1 MKKLNLGAGDD
12 IKKSTSRETWV
23 NQDWIQLPGIDVVAN
38 LNKKLPFK
46 TNEFDEVF
54 CSHVLEHV
62 DDLIF
67 TMNELHR
74 ITKPK
79 GRVIIRGPHFSSGV
93 SYWDP
98 THKRFFSYFTFD
110 FFTKKTYYET
120 PRFRIV
126 KRKLNFTRMHYT
138 FLNKIFNPFIN
149 FNPTLYERFFCWI
162 FPTSEVVAELE
173 VDK

>member
-1 MKKLNLGAGDD
+1 MKKLNLGAGED
-12 IKKSTSRETWV
+12 IKKSTEKETWV
-23 NQDWIQLPGIDVVAN
+23 NQDWIQLPGIDIVAN

-67 TMNELHR
+67 TMSELHR
-74 ITKPK
+74 ITKAK
-79 GRVIIRGPHFSSGV
+79 GRIIIRGPHFSCGV

-98 THKRFFSYFTFD
+98 THKTLLSYFTFD
-110 FFTKKTYYET
+110 FFTKKTYYKT
-120 PRFRIV
+120 PKFRIL

-138 FLNKIFNPFIN
+138 FLNKVFNPLIN

-162 FPTSEVVAELE
+162 FPASEVLAELE